1 MNKAILVCC
10 AMILLICIVAG
21 IGASRIYNNKFD
33 TTDYHK
39 ITYHV
44 VKGDTL
50 WELGKEY
57 KQNDDDVRD
66 WVRAVRK
73 LNYMSSA
80 ILTAGEVIYIYVA
93 NGAN

>member
-1 MNKAILVCC
+1 MNKALLVCC
-10 AMILLICIVAG
+10 AMVVVIYVVAG
-21 IGASRIYNNKFD
+21 IGASRIYNKEFD
-33 TTDYHK
+33 TANYHK
-39 ITYHV
+39 ITYRV

-66 WVRAVRK
+66 WVQAVRK

-80 ILTAGEVIYIYVA
+80 SLTAGEVIYIYVA